1 MSMNINCLTK
11 GEYVYRIL
19 KDRIFSGEMV
29 KDKTYTVVEIAEEL
43 KVSRTPVSEA
53 VKILTSQGYLTMLP
67 AVGFRVRELT
77 FEDINEILLISSAL
91 ERLALRQIIK
101 KNIKID
107 IGDLNK
113 NLDDCIQA
121 IKAKD
126 VDEYAR
132 LTDEFHKVIYG
143 GAGLPKLLDVMD
155 SISIHESYYQESV
168 VRNPDSLI
176 TLIEDHKFLLKIV
189 EKNDLDEIDGFLERH
204 VSNCLRTHEIYLK

>member
-1 MSMNINCLTK
+1 
-11 GEYVYRIL
+11 
-19 KDRIFSGEMV
+19 MV

-107 IGDLNK
+107 VGELNK

-121 IKAKD
+121 IKSKD

-132 LTDEFHKVIYG
+132 LTNEFHKVIYG

-189 EKNDLDEIDGFLERH
+189 DNNDLDEIDGFLERH